1 MDNQQSQIPADM
13 RAYLE
18 NLLED
23 ANINLTPELKENMLY
38 DLYLRLEKK
47 LIADAIENMEPADVE
62 EFTKLIQSQN
72 NKEVIDQFI
81 KSHLPNAQ
89 EIFTESLVDFKT
101 DFIVGTTQG
110 GAPAEKTPIINL
122 NDLARV

>member
-1 MDNQQSQIPADM
+1 MDNQQNQIPVDI

-23 ANINLTPELKENMLY
+23 ANINITPELKENMLY
-38 DLYLRLEKK
+38 DLYLRLERK

-72 NKEVIDQFI
+72 NREIIDQFI
-81 KSHLPNAQ
+81 KSKLPNAQ
-89 EIFTESLVDFKT
+89 EIFIQSLVDFKT
-101 DFIVGTTQG
+101 DFIIGSTQG
-110 GAPAEKTPIINL
+110 NTSTENSPAVNNNPAE
-122 NDLARV
+122 V

>member
-1 MDNQQSQIPADM
+1 MDNQQNQIPVDI

-23 ANINLTPELKENMLY
+23 ANINLTPELKESMLY

-72 NKEVIDQFI
+72 NREVIDQFI
-81 KSHLPNAQ
+81 KSHLLNAQ
-89 EIFTESLVDFKT
+89 EIFTQSLVDFKT
-101 DFIVGTTQG
+101 DFIVGSTQEN
-110 GAPAEKTPIINL
+110 AATEDPPAVNNIPAE
-122 NDLARV
+122 V

>member
-1 MDNQQSQIPADM
+1 MDNQQNQIPVDI

-23 ANINLTPELKENMLY
+23 ANINITPELKENMLY
-38 DLYLRLEKK
+38 DLYLRLERK

-72 NKEVIDQFI
+72 NREIIDQFI
-81 KSHLPNAQ
+81 KSKLPNAQ
-89 EIFTESLVDFKT
+89 EIFIQSLVDFKT
-101 DFIVGTTQG
+101 DFIVGSTQG
-110 GAPAEKTPIINL
+110 NTATENSPAVNNNPAE
-122 NDLARV
+122 V

>member
-1 MDNQQSQIPADM
+1 MDNQQNQIPADI

-23 ANINLTPELKENMLY
+23 ANINLTPELKENMLF

-62 EFTKLIQSQN
+62 EFTQLIQSQN
-72 NKEVIDQFI
+72 NKEIIDQFI

-89 EIFTESLVDFKT
+89 EIFVQSLVDFKT
-101 DFIVGTTQG
+101 DFIVGSTQQITPTENPPVVNNN
-110 GAPAEKTPIINL
+110 PAE
-122 NDLARV
+122 V

>member
-1 MDNQQSQIPADM
+1 MDSQQNQIPADI
-13 RAYLE
+13 RTYLE

-62 EFTKLIQSQN
+62 EFTQLIQSQN

-81 KSHLPNAQ
+81 KSHLSNAQ
-89 EIFTESLVDFKT
+89 EIFVQSLVDFKT
-101 DFIVGTTQG
+101 DFIVGSTQEN
-110 GAPAEKTPIINL
+110 AATENPPAINNNPAE
-122 NDLARV
+122 V

>member
-1 MDNQQSQIPADM
+1 MDSQQSQIPADM

-23 ANINLTPELKENMLY
+23 SNINLTPELKENMLY

-62 EFTKLIQSQN
+62 QFTQLIQSQN
-72 NKEVIDQFI
+72 NKEAIDEFI

-89 EIFTESLVDFKT
+89 EIFTQSLVDFKT
-101 DFIVGTTQG
+101 DFIVGATQQST
-110 GAPAEKTPIINL
+110 PAENPPVVN
-122 NDLARV
+122 NNPAEV